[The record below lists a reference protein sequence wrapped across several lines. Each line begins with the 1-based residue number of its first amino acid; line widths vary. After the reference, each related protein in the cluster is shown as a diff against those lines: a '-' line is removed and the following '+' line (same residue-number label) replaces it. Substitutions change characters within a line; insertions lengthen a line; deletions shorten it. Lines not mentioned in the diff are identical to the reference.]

1 MEISQKQL
9 DKIKEIAGKYQLK
22 MVLLFGS
29 RVDGKMVHPDSDY
42 DIAYLPEKSFDFKE
56 ECVLNYEFTTVM
68 PSDDVDT
75 IDLRKAPPLLMKQI
89 IGRYQILYE
98 REDNIFNN
106 FEVYALQRYA
116 EAKPLFE
123 MIEITLH
130 NKFANKPIISKKRET
145 IILYQLRNL
154 P

>member
-9 DKIKEIAGKYQLK
+9 DKIKEIAKKYQLK

-42 DIAYLPEKSFDFKE
+42 DIAYLPEKSFDFEKE
-56 ECVLNYEFTTVM
+56 CYLNYEFTTVM

-98 REDNIFNN
+98 SERNVFNN
-106 FEVYALQRYA
+106 FEVYAIKRYY

-123 MIEITLH
+123 MNELSIK
-130 NKFANKPIISKKRET
+130 KFLQKI
-145 IILYQLRNL
+145 
-154 P
+154 